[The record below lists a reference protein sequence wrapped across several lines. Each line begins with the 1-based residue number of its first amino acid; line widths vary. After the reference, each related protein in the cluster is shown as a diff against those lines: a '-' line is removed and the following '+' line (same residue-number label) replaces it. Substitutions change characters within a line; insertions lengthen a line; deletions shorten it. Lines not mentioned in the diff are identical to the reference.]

1 MNKQSST
8 TTKHWQRN
16 ISIRLILKP
25 DYSINMW
32 ENMKDTKSQMLTN
45 AKKRKGQQLLNLRDK
60 SKKELL
66 QIENDLVQFLFL
78 TTRKQRQFENL
89 LQKKNFSYIAK
100 SLVQIR
106 IESLKKLQQEKRFT
120 GERLNDDIL
129 SQLLSMQLVSMKTM
143 CDLNSLEA
151 MKQCLTETREL

>member
-1 MNKQSST
+1 
-8 TTKHWQRN
+8 
-16 ISIRLILKP
+16 
-25 DYSINMW
+25 
-32 ENMKDTKSQMLTN
+32 MKDTKSQMLTN

>member
-1 MNKQSST
+1 
-8 TTKHWQRN
+8 
-16 ISIRLILKP
+16 
-25 DYSINMW
+25 
-32 ENMKDTKSQMLTN
+32 MKDTKSQMLTN

-78 TTRKQRQFENL
+78 TTRKQRQFESL